1 MSPKARELK
10 KLNDL
15 EQLAHTDWREERD
28 NDTEE
33 VPKPG
38 RLSSKPVASRCM
50 IFRHACSGCAV
61 RLLSGQG
68 GILLRPGPNKPLP
81 ALRQCVR

>member
-33 VPKPG
+33 VPEPEPE
-38 RLSSKPVASRCM
+38 RLVNL
-50 IFRHACSGCAV
+50 FH
-61 RLLSGQG
+61 
-68 GILLRPGPNKPLP
+68 
-81 ALRQCVR
+81 